1 MSRGLSVLL
10 GACVVAVLAAAP
22 ALAAQTNIITATGTG
37 QARVLPQDR
46 HSNASIETAY
56 EAARKASIGMAFTDA
71 RGFAADYARGAGLT
85 LGALLS
91 VSDQQN
97 GGFVG
102 PGAFFGPFGPGQF
115 CGTIHQPIFKR
126 VKHREKLIR
135 VEKVY
140 RCFVPRFAFTTL
152 TLTYAATQPGT
163 P

>member
-1 MSRGLSVLL
+1 MSRRLSVSLST
-10 GACVVAVLAAAP
+10 CVVALLAAAP
-22 ALAAQTNIITATGTG
+22 AVAAQASVIMATGTG
-37 QARVLPQDR
+37 QARVLPSDR

-56 EAARKASIGMAFTDA
+56 NAARKASVGGAFSDA
-71 RGFAADYARGAGLT
+71 RGNAGDYARGAGLK

-97 GGFVG
+97 GGFYG
-102 PGAFFGPFGPGQF
+102 PSGIIGPFGPGQF
-115 CGTIHQPIFKR
+115 CGTIHQPVFKR

-135 VEKVY
+135 VKKVY